1 VLEKALSEKFSSFVS
16 MMGLFG
22 FKKIEVNGYVQV
34 MELISLFNSLHEF
47 ISVHVKL
54 NGCPIV
60 QFSKL
65 KLQVAAHADCS
76 IDIMIISDHSENMI
90 SQIFNLI

>member
-1 VLEKALSEKFSSFVS
+1 VRIIGSL
-16 MMGLFG
+16 G
-22 FKKIEVNGYVQV
+22 FKKIEVNGYVQF

-60 QFSKL
+60 QFPKL

-76 IDIMIISDHSENMI
+76 IDIIIIIDNSENMI
-90 SQIFNLI
+90 LQIFNLILVEKC